1 MQITFLKI
9 ISSTDLFLESS
20 IFGILSCEMIR
31 ECLVNNMIYNE
42 MLLLTS
48 RLSFGV
54 FLISGGPFSGI
65 LIQKEYDRT
74 R

>member
-20 IFGILSCEMIR
+20 ISGILSCEMIR

-48 RLSFGV
+48 RLLFGV
-54 FLISGGPFSGI
+54 LLISGGPFFGI